1 MIQHNWTTEARRALL
16 GLRGKESAW
25 GYRDGAA
32 PAPEPTALAALAL
45 LATGSDTQPSRLA
58 ADWLARSQ
66 RDDGSLG
73 ISGDKSAVASPG
85 WMTPYAMLVWAL
97 FPAHAAALRRG
108 SHWLLGIKGRT
119 LDPKEDP
126 ARIAGHNTML
136 VGWPWVGDTHS
147 WLEPTAIAV
156 LALGRDGFETHPR
169 VLEGLR
175 LIRDRAIDSGGW
187 NYGNKAVFGR
197 SLRAQPAPTGLALL
211 ALDGIDPRTPLISK
225 AVDYLTKSLPGVR
238 ACASL
243 GWGVIGLRARG
254 VPLESADAW
263 LAESF
268 EAVRGK
274 PDAAPKLA
282 LLLLA
287 AGDSTLGLFGRSA
300 NTTQDPSQGTR

>member
-1 MIQHNWTTEARRALL
+1 MIQNGWTTEARRVLL
-16 GLRGKESAW
+16 GLRDKDSVW
-25 GYRDGAA
+25 GYRVGAA

-45 LATGSDTQPSRLA
+45 MATGSDPQPSRIA
-58 ADWLARSQ
+58 ADWLASSQ
-66 RDDGSLG
+66 RGDGSLG
-73 ISGDKSAVASPG
+73 ISGDKSAVAPPG
-85 WMTPYAMLVWAL
+85 WMTPFAMLVWAQ
-97 FPAHAAALRRG
+97 FPAHATALRRG
-108 SHWLLGIKGRT
+108 SHWLLGIKGLT

-126 ARIAGHNTML
+126 TRIAGHNTML
-136 VGWPWVGDTHS
+136 VGWPWVGETHS

-156 LALGRDGFETHPR
+156 LALGRDGFGTHPR

-197 SLRAQPAPTGLALL
+197 SLRPQPAPTGLALL
-211 ALDGIDPRTPLISK
+211 TLDGIDLRTPLISK
-225 AVDYLTKSLPGVR
+225 ATDYLTGCLPGVR

-243 GWGVIGLRARG
+243 GWGVIGLRAWG

-282 LLLLA
+282 ILLLA
-287 AGDSTLGLFGRSA
+287 AGDSTLQLFGRSA
-300 NTTQDPSQGTR
+300 DTTQDLNQGTL